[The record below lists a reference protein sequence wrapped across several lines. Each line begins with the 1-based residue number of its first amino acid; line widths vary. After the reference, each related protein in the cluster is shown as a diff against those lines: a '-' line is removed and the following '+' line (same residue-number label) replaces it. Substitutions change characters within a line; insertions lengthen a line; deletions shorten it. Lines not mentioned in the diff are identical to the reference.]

1 MEQELIEQ
9 KMKTHLKEDERT
21 LIKALKDVKLR
32 LINLRKK
39 EEKILK
45 KQKRE
50 KKENTQIRNHLLGND
65 VKYGDEIFIMH
76 YDSKKYMKGK

>member
-1 MEQELIEQ
+1 
-9 KMKTHLKEDERT
+9 MKTHLKEDERT

-45 KQKRE
+45 K
-50 KKENTQIRNHLLGND
+50 
-65 VKYGDEIFIMH
+65 
-76 YDSKKYMKGK
+76 